1 MATRTT
7 FNGSSVGVPWRN
19 TGLVPEGF
27 GDQYARH
34 LATLYGASVL
44 PLTGVGG
51 TGDVVTASI
60 DPVLA
65 SGLADGMKFTITWG
79 AANTGAVTLALNG
92 GAAVAVLDATGT
104 ALTTGALASGRRDLI
119 EYIGGSYR
127 VLSAAAGVGAGGPV
141 KEVFTS
147 SGTWTKPSGYAD
159 DHPVLVRAWGAGGG
173 GARYS
178 SPGDAAGGGGGGYI
192 EYTFRMA
199 DLPSSVTVTIGAAGA
214 GRTGSN
220 GNGTAGGNS
229 TFGALLTAYG
239 GGGGVG
245 DFGGGVGGA
254 GGGSAAAGGTG
265 SATGGSVGGGAGGAG
280 AAGGDA
286 GTIWGG
292 GGGGDGGFAG
302 GNAVWGGAGG
312 GGGGS
317 SAVSGGIS
325 VFGGNGGAGGD
336 ASPVPTAGQ
345 APGGGGGGG
354 FGVNGANGA
363 RGQIEVWVQ

>member
-51 TGDVVTASI
+51 TGDVVTASL

-104 ALTTGALASGRRDLI
+104 AMTTGALASGRRDLI

-173 GARYS
+173 GSRKS
-178 SPGDAAGGGGGGYI
+178 SSLDASGGGGGGYI

-214 GRTGSN
+214 GRTGSW
-220 GNGTAGGNS
+220 GDGGVGGNS

-239 GGGGVG
+239 GGGGG
-245 DFGGGVGGA
+245 TAIGGGGA
-254 GGGSAAAGGTG
+254 GSHAAGGTG
-265 SATGGSVGGGAGGAG
+265 STTAASIGGGPGGSSAIGGVPGTIWGGAGGGAGGYV
-280 AAGGDA
+280 
-286 GTIWGG
+286 
-292 GGGGDGGFAG
+292 G
-302 GNAVWGGAGG
+302 GNAVWGGGGG

-317 SAVSGGIS
+317 SAVSGGVS

-336 ASPVPTAGQ
+336 ASPAPTTGQ

-354 FGVNGANGA
+354 FNVDGANGA

>member
-51 TGDVVTASI
+51 TGDVVTASL

-127 VLSAAAGVGAGGPV
+127 VLSAAAGVGAGGPI

-173 GARYS
+173 GSRKS
-178 SPGDAAGGGGGGYI
+178 SSLDASGGGGGGYI

-214 GRTGSN
+214 GRTGSS
-220 GNGTAGGNS
+220 GDGGVGGNS

-239 GGGGVG
+239 GGGGG
-245 DFGGGVGGA
+245 TAIGGGGA
-254 GGGSAAAGGTG
+254 GSHAAGGTG
-265 SATGGSVGGGAGGAG
+265 STTAASIGGGPGGSGAIGGVPGTIWGGAGGGAGGYV
-280 AAGGDA
+280 
-286 GTIWGG
+286 
-292 GGGGDGGFAG
+292 G
-302 GNAVWGGAGG
+302 GNAIWGGAGG
-312 GGGGS
+312 GGAGA
-317 SAVSGGIS
+317 SAVSGGVS

-336 ASPVPTAGQ
+336 ASPAPTTGQ

-354 FGVNGANGA
+354 FNVDGANGA

>member
-51 TGDVVTASI
+51 TGDVVTASL

-79 AANTGAVTLALNG
+79 ADNTGAVTLALNG

-127 VLSAAAGVGAGGPV
+127 VLSAAAGVGAGGPI

-173 GARYS
+173 GARHS
-178 SPGDAAGGGGGGYI
+178 SLADAAGGGGGGYI

-199 DLPSSVTVTIGAAGA
+199 DLPSSVTVTIGAVGA

-229 TFGALLTAYG
+229 TFGALLTGYG
-239 GGGGVG
+239 GGGGG
-245 DFGGGVGGA
+245 SASNGGA

-312 GGGGS
+312 AGGNG
-317 SAVSGGIS
+317 AAMSGGVS

-336 ASPVPTAGQ
+336 ASPAPTTGQ

-354 FGVNGANGA
+354 FGVDGANGA

>member
-51 TGDVVTASI
+51 TGDVVTASL

-141 KEVFTS
+141 KDVFTS

-173 GARYS
+173 GARNS
-178 SPGDAAGGGGGGYI
+178 TLEDAAGGGGGGYI

-199 DLPSSVTVTIGAAGA
+199 DLPSSVTVTIGTAGA

-229 TFGALLTAYG
+229 TFGALLTGYG
-239 GGGGVG
+239 GGGGTAI
-245 DFGGGVGGA
+245 GGA
-254 GGGSAAAGGTG
+254 GGFGSFGGSA
-265 SATGGSVGGGAGGAG
+265 GGAGGFN
-280 AAGGDA
+280 GGNA
-286 GTIWGG
+286 IWGG
-292 GGGGDGGFAG
+292 GGGGG
-302 GNAVWGGAGG
+302 GNTAAT
-312 GGGGS
+312 
-317 SAVSGGIS
+317 SGGVS
-325 VFGGNGGAGGD
+325 SFGGNGGAGGD
-336 ASPVPTAGQ
+336 ASPVPSAGQ

>member
-51 TGDVVTASI
+51 TGDVVTASL

-173 GARYS
+173 GSRKTS
-178 SPGDAAGGGGGGYI
+178 STDASGGGGGGYI

-199 DLPSSVTVTIGAAGA
+199 DLPSSATVTIGAAGA
-214 GRTGSN
+214 GRTGSS
-220 GNGTAGGNS
+220 GDGGVGGNS

-239 GGGGVG
+239 GGGGG
-245 DFGGGVGGA
+245 TAIGGA
-254 GGGSAAAGGTG
+254 GGFGSFGGG
-265 SATGGSVGGGAGGAG
+265 FGGAGGFN
-280 AAGGDA
+280 GGNA
-286 GTIWGG
+286 IWGG
-292 GGGGDGGFAG
+292 GGGGG
-302 GNAVWGGAGG
+302 GNTAAT
-312 GGGGS
+312 
-317 SAVSGGIS
+317 SGGVS
-325 VFGGNGGAGGD
+325 SFGGNGGAGGD
-336 ASPVPTAGQ
+336 ASPVPSAGQ

-354 FGVNGANGA
+354 FGVDGANGA